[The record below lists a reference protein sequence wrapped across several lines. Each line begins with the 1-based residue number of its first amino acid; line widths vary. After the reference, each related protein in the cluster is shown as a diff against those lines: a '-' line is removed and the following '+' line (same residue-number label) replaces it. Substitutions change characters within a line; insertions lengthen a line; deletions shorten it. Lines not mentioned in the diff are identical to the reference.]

1 MAKNAAT
8 HPSPAPSPAS
18 RPAASGPPLAP
29 VIEINVRHIG
39 RTPQPEKLTGSEAP
53 EGWIKKIDRLRE
65 GKVWVGF
72 FHLYVTDPSGRP
84 VRKKKEKTLGP
95 ATMPKHEAHQKL
107 ADYIEEYTGKLI
119 HQGESIENFAE
130 LWKAF
135 SSVKAGSWGKKM
147 REDMKYL
154 FDKHVLPVLGQYS
167 PRKIT
172 LTPLQLLVNK
182 MAEDGYSKSAVKHI
196 RTYLKACFE
205 YAIDEDLIP
214 KNPARKLALPNIHK
228 KPCERF
234 LSVEEVQALLAAA
247 SPREHL
253 VLRIF
258 AVCGLRPGEALALRI
273 NDFEGNQLRID
284 EALKERQLGADR
296 IGDTKTDESDSYV
309 PIPPDLSREIAEWI
323 AAHPQRDNPRA
334 FLFLNRRGTAF
345 SVGNYLKKQLKPL
358 AQSVGILDLTQQA
371 FRRTSS
377 THIQKHGTVKDMQ
390 RHLRH
395 SDPETTLK
403 HYAKSIPESLRTA
416 VAALD
421 AQITG
426 TPGDPKAAEE
436 TAKPSAEASKP
447 RLPDAPAGR

>member
-8 HPSPAPSPAS
+8 HPSPAPSSASQPADS
-18 RPAASGPPLAP
+18 RPALAP

-53 EGWIKKIDRLRE
+53 EGWIKRIDRPRE

-72 FHLYVTDPSGRP
+72 FHLYVADPSGRA
-84 VRKKKEKTLGP
+84 VRRKKEKTLGP
-95 ATMPKHEAHQKL
+95 ATMPKHEAQQKL

-119 HQGESIENFAE
+119 HQGESIESFAE

-135 SSVKAGSWGKKM
+135 AAVKAGSWGKKM

-182 MAEDGYSKSAVKHI
+182 MAEDGYSRSAVKHI

-234 LSVEEVQALLAAA
+234 LSVAEVQALLTAA

-253 VLRIF
+253 VVRIL

-273 NDFEGNQLRID
+273 DDFEGNQLRID
-284 EALKERQLGADR
+284 EALKERQLGEDR

-309 PIPPDLSREIAEWI
+309 PVPPDLEPRDRRMDRGSSATRQSAGVSLSQSQRKSLQRRQLFEETIEASREECRHPRSDTAGVPTHILH
-323 AAHPQRDNPRA
+323 AHPKTRHGQGHAASPEAFGPRDDAKALRQGDSREPA
-334 FLFLNRRGTAF
+334 HRGR
-345 SVGNYLKKQLKPL
+345 S
-358 AQSVGILDLTQQA
+358 
-371 FRRTSS
+371 
-377 THIQKHGTVKDMQ
+377 
-390 RHLRH
+390 
-395 SDPETTLK
+395 
-403 HYAKSIPESLRTA
+403 
-416 VAALD
+416 
-421 AQITG
+421 
-426 TPGDPKAAEE
+426 PGCADH
-436 TAKPSAEASKP
+436 
-447 RLPDAPAGR
+447 RIG

>member
-1 MAKNAAT
+1 
-8 HPSPAPSPAS
+8 
-18 RPAASGPPLAP
+18 
-29 VIEINVRHIG
+29 
-39 RTPQPEKLTGSEAP
+39 
-53 EGWIKKIDRLRE
+53 
-65 GKVWVGF
+65 
-72 FHLYVTDPSGRP
+72 
-84 VRKKKEKTLGP
+84 
-95 ATMPKHEAHQKL
+95 
-107 ADYIEEYTGKLI
+107 
-119 HQGESIENFAE
+119 
-130 LWKAF
+130 
-135 SSVKAGSWGKKM
+135 
-147 REDMKYL
+147 MKYL

-234 LSVEEVQALLAAA
+234 LSVEEVQALLTAA

-253 VLRIF
+253 VLRIL

-273 NDFEGNQLRID
+273 DDFEGNQLRID
-284 EALKERQLGADR
+284 EALKERQLGEDR
-296 IGDTKTDESDSYV
+296 IGDTKTDESDSSV
-309 PIPPDLSREIAEWI
+309 PVSPDLSREIAEWI

-395 SDPETTLK
+395 SDPETTLR
-403 HYAKSIPESLRTA
+403 HYAKAIPESLRTA

-426 TPGDPKAAEE
+426 TLGDPNAAGE
-436 TAKPSAEASKP
+436 TAKPSTEASQC
-447 RLPDAPAGR
+447 DFSDTPARR

>member
-8 HPSPAPSPAS
+8 HLPTSLPPAEQPAS
-18 RPAASGPPLAP
+18 SPRSLAP
-29 VIEINVRHIG
+29 VIDINFRHIG
-39 RTPQPEKLTGSEAP
+39 RKPQPQTLIGATAP
-53 EGWIKKIDRLRE
+53 EGWIKKIDRPRE
-65 GKVWVGF
+65 GKVWVGY
-72 FHLYVTDPSGRP
+72 FHLYVADSFGRP

-95 ATMPKHEAHQKL
+95 ATMPKHEAQQKL
-107 ADYIEEYTGKLI
+107 ADYIEEFTGKLI
-119 HQGESIENFAE
+119 RQGDAIESFAD

-135 SSVKAGSWGKKM
+135 SAVKAGSWGKKM

-154 FDKHVLPVLGQYS
+154 FDKHVLPVLGQSS

-172 LTPLQLLVNK
+172 LTPLQLLLNK
-182 MAEDGYSKSAVKHI
+182 MAEAGYSKSAVKHI

-234 LSVEEVQALLAAA
+234 LSVEEVQALLMAA
-247 SPREHL
+247 SRREHL
-253 VLRIF
+253 VLRIL

-273 NDFEGNQLRID
+273 DDFEGNQLRID
-284 EALKERQLGADR
+284 EALKERQLGEDR
-296 IGDTKTDESDSYV
+296 FGDTKTDESDSYV
-309 PIPPDLSREIAEWI
+309 PVPPDLSREIAEWI
-323 AAHPQRDNPRA
+323 AAHPERNPRA
-334 FLFLNRRGTAF
+334 FLFLNRKGRAF
-345 SVGNYLKKQLKPL
+345 SVGNYLKKHLKPL
-358 AQSVGILDLTQQA
+358 ADKVGIPDLTQQA

-395 SDPETTLK
+395 SDPETTLR
-403 HYAKSIPESLRTA
+403 HYAKAIPESLRVA
-416 VAALD
+416 VDALD

-426 TPGDPKAAEE
+426 RKSPAQNE
-436 TAKPSAEASKP
+436 SK
-447 RLPDAPAGR
+447 

>member
-8 HPSPAPSPAS
+8 HSSPAPSSASQPAD
-18 RPAASGPPLAP
+18 SGPALAP

-39 RTPQPEKLTGSEAP
+39 RIPQPEKLTGIEAP
-53 EGWIKKIDRLRE
+53 EGWIKKIDRPRE

-72 FHLYVTDPSGRP
+72 FHLYVAGPSGKAAR
-84 VRKKKEKTLGP
+84 RKKEKTLGP
-95 ATMPKHEAHQKL
+95 ATMPKHEAQQKL
-107 ADYIEEYTGKLI
+107 ASYIEEYTGKLI
-119 HQGESIENFAE
+119 HQGESIESFAE

-135 SSVKAGSWGKKM
+135 SAVKAGCWGKKM

-154 FDKHVLPVLGQYS
+154 FNKHVLPVLGPYS

-234 LSVEEVQALLAAA
+234 LSVEEVQALLTAA

-253 VLRIF
+253 VVRIL

-273 NDFEGNQLRID
+273 DDFEGNQLRID
-284 EALKERQLGADR
+284 EALKERQLGEDR
-296 IGDTKTDESDSYV
+296 FGDTKTDESDNYV
-309 PIPPDLSREIAEWI
+309 PVPPDLCREIAEWI
-323 AAHPQRDNPRA
+323 AVHPQRENLRA
-334 FLFLNRRGTAF
+334 FLFLNRRGRAF

-358 AQSVGILDLTQQA
+358 AKSVGIPDLTQQA

-403 HYAKSIPESLRTA
+403 HYAKSIPESLRAA

-426 TPGDPKAAEE
+426 TPDGPKAAAA
-436 TAKPSAEASKP
+436 TAKRSTGASKA
-447 RLPDAPAGR
+447 RRPDAPAGK